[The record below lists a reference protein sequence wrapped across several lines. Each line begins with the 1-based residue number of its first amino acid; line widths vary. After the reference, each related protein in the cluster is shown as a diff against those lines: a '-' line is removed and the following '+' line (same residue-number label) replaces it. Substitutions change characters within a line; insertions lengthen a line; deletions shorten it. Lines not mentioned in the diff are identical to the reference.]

1 MSVVETISE
10 NTVDGVISPMF
21 YAFLGSFFY
30 IRGVNLALAFAMT
43 YKAINTLDSM
53 LGYKNE
59 KYLYFGRV
67 AAKLDD
73 VANLLSAR
81 LTGIFLVPLASF
93 FLRYDARRAIKIF
106 FRDRNKH
113 ASPNA
118 GQTESAYAGALGI
131 QFGGTIT
138 YFGKKYEKS
147 KIGDKTK
154 NFDLEDI
161 KKSIKILYL
170 TSFISLLLFSTLSY
184 VVIGG

>member
-1 MSVVETISE
+1 
-10 NTVDGVISPMF
+10 
-21 YAFLGSFFY
+21 
-30 IRGVNLALAFAMT
+30 MT

-73 VANLLSAR
+73 VANLLPAR